1 MPTDPRFSLRPVT
14 GALLITLLTV
24 GATSC
29 GGGSSP
35 VGPSPQNPPAAAAPT
50 LSAVSPGRGA
60 TGGGL
65 GLTISGSN
73 FVAGAS
79 MSIGGVAAA
88 GVTVASATSITATT
102 PPHAAGAAD
111 VVVTNPDGQSGR
123 LAGGFNYETPVSAP
137 PAVSSVGPSSGP
149 VGGGTSVSI
158 AGAGFTT
165 GATVSFGTAAATSVN
180 VTSAATVTAVAPA
193 GNAGKVDVV
202 VTNPDGQTGRL
213 IEGFTY
219 LASGPAPPPTPPA
232 PGPAAPTLSGVAPSS
247 GPTAGGTAVT
257 LSGTGFV
264 SGATVTFDGTPASN
278 VSVANATT
286 ITAATPSHAAGAVD
300 VAVTNPDGQS
310 ARRSGGFTYEAPAPP
325 PSPVVVITITSAG
338 VSPSSLTIAPGARVR
353 FVNNDVVPHEMSSDP
368 HPSHVACPALNQV
381 GLLLAGQSRDS
392 GTFAAIQTCG
402 YHDHRDPDDP
412 KWSGTI
418 AIR

>member
-1 MPTDPRFSLRPVT
+1 MHTDPRCSLRLVP
-14 GALLITLLTV
+14 GALLITL
-24 GATSC
+24 AMSC

-35 VGPSPQNPPAAAAPT
+35 AGPSPQSPPPAAAPT

-73 FVAGAS
+73 FAAGAS
-79 MSIGGVAAA
+79 VSIGGIAAT

-111 VVVTNPDGQSGR
+111 IVVTNPDGQSGR
-123 LAGGFNYETPVSAP
+123 LTGGFNYETPASAP
-137 PAVSSVGPSSGP
+137 PAVSSVTPSSGP

-158 AGAGFTT
+158 AGAGFTS
-165 GATVSFGTAAATSVN
+165 GATVSFGTAAASSVS
-180 VTSAATVTAVAPA
+180 VTSTTAITAVAPS
-193 GNAGKVDVV
+193 GDAGKVDVV
-202 VTNPDGQTGRL
+202 VTNPDGQAGRL

-219 LASGPAPPPTPPA
+219 VASGPPPPPPPPV
-232 PGPAAPTLSGVAPSS
+232 PGPAAPTLSGVSPLS

-264 SGATVTFDGTPASN
+264 SGATVTLDGTPASN

-286 ITAATPSHAAGAVD
+286 ITATTPAHAAGAVD
-300 VAVTNPDGQS
+300 VVVTNPDGQS
-310 ARRSGGFTYEAPAPP
+310 GRRSGGFTYEAPAPP
-325 PSPVVVITITSAG
+325 PSPVVVVTITSAG
-338 VSPSSLTIAPGARVR
+338 VSPPSLTISPGTRVR
-353 FVNNDVVPHEMSSDP
+353 FVNNDAVPHEMSSDP
-368 HPSHVACPALNQV
+368 HPSHVACPALNLV
-381 GLLLAGQSRDS
+381 GLLLAGQSRES
-392 GTFAAIQTCG
+392 GAFTAIQKCG

-418 AIR
+418 AIK